1 MATATISEPKRVFR
15 FSKDQFYRLSDEG
28 YFNGQRVELING
40 EVVPMAA
47 QSNWH
52 GWGVDTL
59 QEILRPQLGKG
70 YWVRAQMSLDLSPLS
85 VPDPDIAVI
94 DQPKATFRKRANPT
108 TAILIIEV
116 SERTLGDDR
125 VRKASL
131 YAASGIQD
139 YWILNLVHRQLE
151 VYRNPIEDPNEEFDW
166 RYSTTTTHDSG
177 ESVSMLAVP
186 TVSVNVD
193 ELLP

>member
-1 MATATISEPKRVFR
+1 MATATLSEPKRVFR
-15 FSKDQFYRLSDEG
+15 FSKDQFFRLSDEG
-28 YFNGQRVELING
+28 YFNGTRVELING

-52 GWGVDTL
+52 GWGVEMMRARL
-59 QEILRPQLGKG
+59 AIALGPD
-70 YWVRAQMSLDLSPLS
+70 YWVRMQLSLDLSPLS

-94 DQPKATFRKRANPT
+94 SGRIEAMRERKNPT
-108 TAILIIEV
+108 SALLIVEV

-151 VYRNPIEDPNEEFDW
+151 VYRNPIEDPNEEFGW

-186 TVSVNVD
+186 TVSVNVE